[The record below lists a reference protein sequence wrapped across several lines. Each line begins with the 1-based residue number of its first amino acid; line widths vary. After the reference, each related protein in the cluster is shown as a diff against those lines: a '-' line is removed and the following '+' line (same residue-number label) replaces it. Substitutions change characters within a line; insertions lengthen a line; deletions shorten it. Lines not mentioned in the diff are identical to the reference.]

1 MGKPTASWV
10 DSIRCEDKTTAQ
22 LALAK
27 SSSLQQRMKWFEKG
41 RAAGG
46 DSLLPTARYPHDRG
60 LCKA

>member
-1 MGKPTASWV
+1 M
-10 DSIRCEDKTTAQ
+10 IAQ

-27 SSSLQQRMKWFEKG
+27 SSSLQQRMKWFGKD

-46 DSLLPTARYPHDRG
+46 DSLLPTARYPHGRG